1 MKQIVVI
8 SGKGGTGKTTIAA
21 SFAALSNAKV
31 IADCDVDAPDLHLL
45 LKPKVK
51 QTFDFKSGKKAFI
64 NEEECINCGE
74 CVEVCRF
81 EAIEKIIENDVI
93 NKMIIDPISC
103 EGCGVCFHIC
113 PVDAIEM
120 RENLT
125 GELFISESKYGTLIH
140 AKLNVAEENSGKLVS
155 MVRNYAKHMAE
166 KEKKN
171 LIIIDGPPGI
181 SCPIIASIT
190 GVDLALIV
198 TEPTLSAMHDL
209 DRVYKVAKHFKVR
222 SIVCINKYD
231 LNLENTEKIKNYCKD
246 NNIDIAGN
254 ISFEP
259 IVTEA
264 LVNGI
269 PVVEY
274 VDNKVSNEIRD
285 LYNKTI
291 SLLHHT

>member
-51 QTFDFKSGKKAFI
+51 KTFDFKSGKKAFI

-113 PVDAIEM
+113 PVNAIEM

-166 KEKKN
+166 KENKE

-222 SIVCINKYD
+222 SIVCINKCD
-231 LNLENTEKIKNYCKD
+231 LNLKNTEKIKKYCKE

-254 ISFEP
+254 ISFDP

-264 LVNGI
+264 LVKGI
-269 PVVEY
+269 PVVKY
-274 VDNKVSNEIRD
+274 VDNKASNEIKD
-285 LYNKTI
+285 VYNKTI
-291 SLLHHT
+291 SLL

>member
-21 SFAALSNAKV
+21 SFAALSNKRV
-31 IADCDVDAPDLHLL
+31 VADCDVDAPDLHLL

-51 QTFDFKSGKKAFI
+51 QTLDFKSGKKAFI
-64 NEEECINCGE
+64 NGEECINCGE

-81 EAIEKIIENDVI
+81 EAIDETTENDVI
-93 NKMIIDPISC
+93 NRMIIDPISC
-103 EGCGVCFHIC
+103 EGCGVCFHVC
-113 PVDAIEM
+113 PVNAIEM

-125 GELFISESKYGTLIH
+125 GKLFISESKYGTLIH

-166 KEKKN
+166 KENKE

-190 GVDLALIV
+190 GVDLTLIV

-231 LNLENTEKIKNYCKD
+231 LNLKNTEKIKKYCKK
-246 NNIDIAGN
+246 NGIEIAGQITFN
-254 ISFEP
+254 P
-259 IVTEA
+259 IVIEA
-264 LVNGI
+264 LVNAV

-274 VDNKVSNEIRD
+274 TDNEVLKEIKD
-285 LYNKTI
+285 LYNRTI
-291 SLLHHT
+291 NLL